1 MSMKRIKLRWC
12 LALPVALMLALTLGS
27 TRALAA
33 SPAQSI
39 TISPTS
45 IDQSVQPGSLNTGSF
60 EIINSGSTNYTFRV
74 YATPYGVSGENYNPE
89 FTPIPGAPNITSWFH
104 FSTTTAQVGV
114 RQVVTVNYTIHVPS
128 GTLAKGYY
136 AVAFAQ
142 TQPKTDTKTGV
153 VVTDRVGEIFY
164 LRVAGN
170 VTQGGKLLSWQTSF
184 LQKPPIT
191 PMVRI
196 EDSGAYNFPSIVTI
210 HIKNVFG
217 RTVYTVE
224 TTKQILPQ
232 TIRRIETPWAKS
244 PSIGL
249 FKVSGSAQFLN
260 HTYQLPTKYVL
271 VMSQT
276 VRIIVVVIIV
286 LIVIALIY
294 RRSRAHGRKR

>member
-1 MSMKRIKLRWC
+1 MKRIKLRWS
-12 LALPVALMLALTLGS
+12 LALPVALMLVLGLSS
-27 TRALAA
+27 THALAA
-33 SPAQSI
+33 TPAQSI

-45 IDQSVQPGSLNTGSF
+45 IDQSVQPNSNNNGSF

-104 FSTTTAQVGV
+104 FSTTSAQVGV
-114 RQVVTVNYTIHVPS
+114 HQVVTVNYTIHVPS

-170 VTQGGKLLSWQTSF
+170 ATQGGKLLGWQTSF
-184 LQKPPIT
+184 LQEPPIT
-191 PMVRI
+191 PIVRI

-210 HIKNVFG
+210 NIKNVFG
-217 RTVYTVE
+217 RTVYAVN

-232 TIRRIETPWAKS
+232 TIRRIETPWPKT
-244 PSIGL
+244 PSIGI
-249 FKVSGSAQFLN
+249 FKVSGTAQFLN

-271 VMSQT
+271 VVSKT
-276 VRIIVVVIIV
+276 IRIILVVVIV
-286 LIVIALIY
+286 LIVIAIIY